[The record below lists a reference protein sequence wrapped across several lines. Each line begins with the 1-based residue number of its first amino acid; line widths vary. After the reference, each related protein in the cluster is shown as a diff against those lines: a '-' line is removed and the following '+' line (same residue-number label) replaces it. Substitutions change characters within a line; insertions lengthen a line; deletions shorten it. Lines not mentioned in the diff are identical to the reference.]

1 MLLTST
7 KQLLSKRHN
16 VVIYRE
22 ADFTGQTGTRAG

>member
-7 KQLLSKRHN
+7 KQLLSKRQN